1 MDTQILIK
9 KMTAEDIIFKILEKA
24 REELIDYHDSFAE
37 ERYGKIYLQY
47 ADGLED
53 LMTELKEN

>member
-47 ADGLED
+47 ADELED